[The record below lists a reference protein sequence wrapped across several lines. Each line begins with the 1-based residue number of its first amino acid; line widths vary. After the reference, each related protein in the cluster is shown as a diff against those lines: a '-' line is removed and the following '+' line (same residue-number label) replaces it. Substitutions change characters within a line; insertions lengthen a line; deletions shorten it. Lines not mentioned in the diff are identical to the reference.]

1 MTYKEINAAIMVI
14 SAVLVSLWVLVFVTT
29 IPDQTLATLATSL
42 CWAILASIVINIVA
56 AIAVSIL
63 TSVMQRRALK
73 DERADE
79 RDWAIQAKAM
89 RNAYF
94 VASLSGLAA
103 LIVWATGN
111 DIPTGIYVL
120 FFGLMLAGA
129 ADAGSRLVYYRIG

>member
-1 MTYKEINAAIMVI
+1 MTYKEFKAAIMVL
-14 SAVLVSLWVLVFVTT
+14 SAVLVSLWVLIFVTPA
-29 IPDQTLATLATSL
+29 PDQTLATLAASL

-63 TSVMQRRALK
+63 TSAMQHRALK

-94 VASLSGLAA
+94 IASLTGLVA
-103 LIVWATGN
+103 LIVWAMGH
-111 DIPTGIYVL
+111 DIATGIYVL

-129 ADAGSRLVYYRIG
+129 ADAASRLVYYRIG